1 MVEQKWK
8 ELSDRIEH
16 LLSTYNRIK
25 KERDE
30 LKNEIEELKKQNTR
44 LARETKDEVLLKE
57 RIKVLEEE
65 RGIIQ
70 EKTKKLLKIL
80 KEH

>member
-8 ELSDRIEH
+8 ELNDRIEH
-16 LLSTYNRIK
+16 LVSTYNRIK

-44 LARETKDEVLLKE
+44 LARESKDEVLLKE
-57 RIKVLEEE
+57 RIRVLEEE
-65 RGIIQ
+65 RGVIQ
-70 EKTKKLLKIL
+70 EKAKKLLKIL
-80 KEH
+80 KEY